1 MEELRI
7 ITRSGGTRILTF
19 TLSFVDEEESWDDIP
34 SFYSLCI
41 DVTAERMEQKRQRKA
56 LEEAYDAAMVA
67 NAAKTN
73 FLSSMSHDIR
83 TPMNAIM
90 GMAVIAQANLYTPEK
105 VQDCLSKI
113 NISSRHL
120 LNLINEVLDM
130 SKIESGKIDLT
141 CETVS
146 FP

>member
-1 MEELRI
+1 
-7 ITRSGGTRILTF
+7 
-19 TLSFVDEEESWDDIP
+19 
-34 SFYSLCI
+34 
-41 DVTAERMEQKRQRKA
+41 MEQKRQRKA
-56 LEEAYDAAMVA
+56 LEEAYDAARVA

-120 LNLINEVLDM
+120 LNRINEVLDM
-130 SKIESGKIDLT
+130 SKIESGKID
-141 CETVS
+141 
-146 FP
+146 